1 MSALIL
7 YLADLIAVTV
17 LAAGVYWPRHRR
29 RDLVVAF
36 FGINV
41 GVLAVSALLANS
53 AVTAGLG
60 LGLFGVLSIIRLRS
74 DELAQHEIAYYFAT
88 LALGLVGGLGIT
100 PIWMSLAF
108 MGLILVT
115 MGIVDHPA
123 IMARSR
129 RQLIV
134 LDRAIGD
141 EDLLREHL
149 EQMLGAEVTAVS
161 LQKLDLVT
169 DTTTVDVRYRVPRA
183 GSRDPRADRPMA
195 ASGPAPTPAPAESAM
210 STATAA
216 SATAAS
222 AQVPA
227 AHSPSTSTSPAPGST
242 PASAGAVAAAPVA
255 SLSGAAR

>member
-1 MSALIL
+1 MSAPIL

-108 MGLILVT
+108 MALILVT

-169 DTTTVDVRYRVPRA
+169 DTTTVDVRYRMPRA
-183 GSRDPRADRPMA
+183 GSRDPRAERSMA
-195 ASGPAPTPAPAESAM
+195 APGPAPTPAPAPAESAM
-210 STATAA
+210 ST
-216 SATAAS
+216 ATAAS

-227 AHSPSTSTSPAPGST
+227 AHSPSTSTSTSPAPGSM
-242 PASAGAVAAAPVA
+242 PASAGAASAAPVA